1 MFNGKLRNDKQ
12 KSFTQIKKELRAK
25 HKWLKAGAKKMSDF
39 SAKDQASLKKYY
51 GW

>member
-1 MFNGKLRNDKQ
+1 MVKFIVSKQ

-25 HKWLKAGAKKMSDF
+25 HKWLKSGFKKMSDF
-39 SAKDQASLKKYY
+39 SMKDQTLLKKYY